1 MSGNDIANLS
11 ATQLIE
17 EYRAKRLSPV
27 EATEAAY
34 GQIQAYDDKINAF
47 CHLAEESAMA
57 NAKASEAR
65 WAKGEPA
72 GLIDGVPTSIKDLV
86 IVKDWPTRRGSLTT
100 SPDDK
105 AAEDAPSVERLR
117 QHGAVL
123 IGKTTTP
130 EFGYKGVSDSPLTGI
145 TRNPWDLEMTTGG
158 SSSGAAAAVVM
169 GMGPLAIGSDGG
181 GSIRIPCGFTGLFGL
196 KGSGGRVPAYPIS
209 PFGSLAHV
217 GPMTRTVADSALMMN
232 VMAGWDARDYYALPS
247 DGQDFAADLEAGVK
261 GLKVAFSMTLGYA
274 KVDGEVAD
282 CVAAAVKVF
291 SDLGA
296 EVVEV
301 DPDIGDP
308 TPAFWTHWSTGAA
321 NLLRNFTPEQIEKI
335 EPGLVEIARQGA
347 EVPLMD
353 YLAAVTARR
362 ELGVRMNAFHQTYDL
377 LLTPTL
383 ATTAF
388 PVGLV
393 VPEHMKDETWA
404 AWTPFTYP
412 FNMTRQPAA
421 NVPCGFT
428 DEGLPVGLHI
438 VGPMHAD
445 ALVLRAS
452 RAFELAQPWTDR
464 RPEL

>member
-1 MSGNDIANLS
+1 MSANDIANLS

-17 EYRAKRLSPV
+17 QFRAKRLSPV
-27 EATEAAY
+27 EATEAAFAR
-34 GQIQAYDDKINAF
+34 IRAYDDKINAF
-47 CHLAEESAMA
+47 CLLAEESAMVS
-57 NAKASEAR
+57 AKAAEAR
-65 WAKGEPA
+65 WAKGEPLARPA
-72 GLIDGVPTSIKDLV
+72 GAPPSIKDLI

-100 SPDDK
+100 SPDNIE
-105 AAEDAPSVERLR
+105 AGDAPSVERLR
-117 QHGAVL
+117 RHGAVL

-130 EFGYKGVSDSPLTGI
+130 EFGYKGVSDSPLTGT
-145 TRNPWDLEMTTGG
+145 TRNPWDMEMTTGG
-158 SSSGAAAAVVM
+158 SSAGAAAAVVM

-181 GSIRIPCGFTGLFGL
+181 GSIRIPCSFTGLFGL
-196 KGSGGRVPAYPIS
+196 KGSGGRVPAYPSS

-232 VMAGWDARDYYALPS
+232 VMAGWDARDYYAMPS
-247 DGQDFAADLEAGVK
+247 DDQDFAADLEAGVK
-261 GLKVAFSMTLGYA
+261 GLKIAFSMTLGYA

-282 CVAAAVKVF
+282 CVEAAVEVF
-291 SDLGA
+291 AGLGA
-296 EVVEV
+296 HVEEV
-301 DPDIGDP
+301 DPDIEDP
-308 TPAFWTHWSTGAA
+308 TPAFWVHWSTGAA
-321 NLLRNFTPEQIEKI
+321 HLLRSFTAEQIEKI
-335 EPGLVEIARQGA
+335 EPGLVAIAKQGA

-377 LLTPTL
+377 LLTPTV

-421 NVPCGFT
+421 SVPCGFT
-428 DEGLPVGLHI
+428 DDGLPVGLHI
-438 VGPMHAD
+438 VGPMHGD

-452 RAFELAQPWTDR
+452 RAFEMAQPWTGR
-464 RPEL
+464 QP